1 MGIYDILEETIGRAG
16 WIPKL
21 GKEFCRTA
29 DRVADFLAK
38 LVASACTVFQAYLLH
53 YLWQISCKRLISQE
67 NMGTEHYD
75 QLAAWLPE
83 ELGAPTPA
91 RSCSGC

>member
-1 MGIYDILEETIGRAG
+1 MGICDILEETIGRAG

-29 DRVADFLAK
+29 DFLAK
-38 LVASACTVFQAYLLH
+38 LVASTCTVFQAYLLH
-53 YLWQISCKRLISQE
+53 YIWQIYQE

-75 QLAAWLPE
+75 QVVAWLQE
-83 ELGAPTPA
+83 ELGAPASA